1 LAYGDAM
8 FKSASSCVRYA
19 VMRGAENPKTAVGKF
34 GKKVLRVSRA
44 AGERNG
50 QRL

>member
-1 LAYGDAM
+1 LLPVCGI
-8 FKSASSCVRYA
+8 A
-19 VMRGAENPKTAVGKF
+19 VPEIPKTAVGKF

-44 AGERNG
+44 AGELNV